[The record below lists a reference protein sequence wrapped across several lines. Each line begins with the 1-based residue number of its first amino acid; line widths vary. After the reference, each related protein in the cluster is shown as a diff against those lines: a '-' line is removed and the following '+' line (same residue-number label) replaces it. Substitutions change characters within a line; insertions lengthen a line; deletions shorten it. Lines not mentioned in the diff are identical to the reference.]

1 MSSPVLDL
9 AAKLDKELPRK
20 ILKQTMGAHAFRCA
34 VAQKLETLPE
44 ELRSPLEILQDFS
57 ENLDGDIDELLGS
70 LSGSLFMHRYT

>member
-20 ILKQTMGAHAFRCA
+20 ILKQTIGAHAFRSA

-44 ELRSPLEILQDFS
+44 ELRSPLAILQDFS
-57 ENLDGDIDELLGS
+57 ENLDGDVDELLGS
-70 LSGSLFMHRYT
+70 LSGSLFMHIYT